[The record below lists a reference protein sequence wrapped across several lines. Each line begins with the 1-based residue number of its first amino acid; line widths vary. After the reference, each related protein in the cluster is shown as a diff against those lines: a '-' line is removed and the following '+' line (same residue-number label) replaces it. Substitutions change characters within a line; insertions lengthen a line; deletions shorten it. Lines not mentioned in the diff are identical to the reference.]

1 MELIVLQATVKVD
14 ITDVI
19 TSDVSLNVIKVGQ
32 KEIDQGLQ
40 FIATLKLKGNCHSA
54 KLKIRTQDGLK
65 STLRATLIPINIPK
79 TSFILEIPIKALP
92 LYQRISLEGDTY
104 EKGCIKAFEEI
115 DEKYMNKIT
124 ISGNFSCQELNQ
136 ILSSLLPD
144 IPERTNK
151 DKLTYYMKDSFLDT
165 VLCLDIDNEVLIMK
179 SVNFSPL
186 MIIKEQINITANER
200 RKNIQSQV
208 KLELASLFKVLNEL
222 NPLIQQNF
230 ALETQYKILQ
240 AFKEIDIPH
249 LPTKYEEILNKRE
262 LIEKTYKTRST
273 DLEFMKYIL
282 ISLLKNVNKVTEINR
297 FKEKLEEVEEIMK
310 NYNVKKMVEAIKGF
324 ALK

>member
-1 MELIVLQATVKVD
+1 
-14 ITDVI
+14 
-19 TSDVSLNVIKVGQ
+19 
-32 KEIDQGLQ
+32 
-40 FIATLKLKGNCHSA
+40 
-54 KLKIRTQDGLK
+54 
-65 STLRATLIPINIPK
+65 
-79 TSFILEIPIKALP
+79 
-92 LYQRISLEGDTY
+92 
-104 EKGCIKAFEEI
+104 
-115 DEKYMNKIT
+115 
-124 ISGNFSCQELNQ
+124 
-136 ILSSLLPD
+136 
-144 IPERTNK
+144 
-151 DKLTYYMKDSFLDT
+151 MKDSFLDT